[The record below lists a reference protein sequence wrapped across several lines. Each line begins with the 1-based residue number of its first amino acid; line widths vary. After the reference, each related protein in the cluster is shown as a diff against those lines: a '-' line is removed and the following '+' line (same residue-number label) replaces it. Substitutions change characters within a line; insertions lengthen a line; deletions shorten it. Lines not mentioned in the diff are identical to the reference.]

1 MDIFRGRPLLI
12 ATRHGKDR
20 VLAPILE
27 AGLGVSCRAIPELDT
42 DILGT
47 FTGEVERT
55 LPPLEAAR
63 EKCRM
68 AMDLSGH
75 DLALASEGSFGPHPS
90 IPFLP
95 ADEEFLLLVDRRN
108 ALEVAVRECSLRT
121 NFSYSLVSSEDEL
134 LTFAEAA
141 SFPSHALILRGAPT
155 THAGIRKGIAS
166 REDLLE
172 AFYALL
178 KEHGSVHVET
188 DMRAM
193 CNPTRMEVIEAAG
206 RRLLELCLSE
216 CPSCK
221 RPGFGVRDVRRG
233 LPCAGCGNPTRGII
247 ARILRCDGCG
257 QYREDAYPDGVREED
272 PGRCDQ
278 CNP

>member
-1 MDIFRGRPLLI
+1 MNIFRGRPLLI
-12 ATRHGKDR
+12 ATRHGKDG

-27 AGLGVSCRAIPELDT
+27 AGLGVSCRAVPELDT

-68 AMDLSGH
+68 AMDLTGH

-121 NFSYSLVSSEDEL
+121 NFSSSLVSSEDEL

-141 SFPSHALILRGAPT
+141 SFPSHAESFLAVLSPLHRDLRLPR
-155 THAGIRKGIAS
+155 IRVTNVTRIR
-166 REDLLE
+166 REDP
-172 AFYALL
+172 
-178 KEHGSVHVET
+178 V
-188 DMRAM
+188 
-193 CNPTRMEVIEAAG
+193 P
-206 RRLLELCLSE
+206 
-216 CPSCK
+216 
-221 RPGFGVRDVRRG
+221 
-233 LPCAGCGNPTRGII
+233 
-247 ARILRCDGCG
+247 
-257 QYREDAYPDGVREED
+257 
-272 PGRCDQ
+272 
-278 CNP
+278 